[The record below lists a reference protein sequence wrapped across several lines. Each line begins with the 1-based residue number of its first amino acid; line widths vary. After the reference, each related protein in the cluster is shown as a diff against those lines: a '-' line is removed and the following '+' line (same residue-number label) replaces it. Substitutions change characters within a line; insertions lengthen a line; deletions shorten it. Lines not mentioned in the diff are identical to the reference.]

1 MCTRYCGRSCELGCR
16 VISGFLAVVWL
27 FKDTRYSRLDGQHLM
42 PCGVY
47 FLPGLERGVRMRSL
61 SISSR
66 KIRRGAVFL
75 LRTLLVFDALI
86 ERFCDGVTSGSKSDM
101 TCMGC

>member
-1 MCTRYCGRSCELGCR
+1 
-16 VISGFLAVVWL
+16 
-27 FKDTRYSRLDGQHLM
+27 
-42 PCGVY
+42 
-47 FLPGLERGVRMRSL
+47 MRSL

-86 ERFCDGVTSGSKSDM
+86 ERFCDGVTSGTKSDM
-101 TCMGC
+101 ACMGCRTGVTFFAMARVIALVPHPNQPTNQP